1 MKTINTVVAAMAL
14 STLSFGVFAAE
25 PVTASQAQ
33 NMNKIGVV
41 SADGASTLDA
51 LEAKLAE
58 KAAAAGAS
66 GYSITSATNNNKLSG
81 TAVIYKEFV
90 GRIRRLRR
98 IRQQMPD
105 ATLPRLIRP
114 TKSEPLAGS
123 GVYATFSTSISL
135 SVCRQTHML

>member
-58 KAAAAGAS
+58 KAARPVPVDTAS
-66 GYSITSATNNNKLSG
+66 L
-81 TAVIYKEFV
+81 
-90 GRIRRLRR
+90 
-98 IRQQMPD
+98 
-105 ATLPRLIRP
+105 LPP
-114 TKSEPLAGS
+114 T
-123 GVYATFSTSISL
+123 TIN
-135 SVCRQTHML
+135 

>member
-51 LEAKLAE
+51 LEAKLAD
-58 KAAAAGAS
+58 
-66 GYSITSATNNNKLSG
+66 
-81 TAVIYKEFV
+81 VYKRQAFSFKQ
-90 GRIRRLRR
+90 RRK
-98 IRQQMPD
+98 IP
-105 ATLPRLIRP
+105 A
-114 TKSEPLAGS
+114 
-123 GVYATFSTSISL
+123 
-135 SVCRQTHML
+135 

>member
-51 LEAKLAE
+51 LEAKLA
-58 KAAAAGAS
+58 AS
-66 GYSITSATNNNKLSG
+66 RCQWIQHH
-81 TAVIYKEFV
+81 F
-90 GRIRRLRR
+90 RH
-98 IRQQMPD
+98 QQ
-105 ATLPRLIRP
+105 
-114 TKSEPLAGS
+114 
-123 GVYATFSTSISL
+123 
-135 SVCRQTHML
+135 Q

>member
-58 KAAAAGAS
+58 KAAAFLGAS

-81 TAVIYKEFV
+81 TAVIYK
-90 GRIRRLRR
+90 
-98 IRQQMPD
+98 
-105 ATLPRLIRP
+105 
-114 TKSEPLAGS
+114 
-123 GVYATFSTSISL
+123 
-135 SVCRQTHML
+135 

>member
-58 KAAAAGAS
+58 KAAA
-66 GYSITSATNNNKLSG
+66 LPVPVD
-81 TAVIYKEFV
+81 TA
-90 GRIRRLRR
+90 L
-98 IRQQMPD
+98 
-105 ATLPRLIRP
+105 LPPP
-114 TKSEPLAGS
+114 T
-123 GVYATFSTSISL
+123 TIN
-135 SVCRQTHML
+135 

>member
-51 LEAKLAE
+51 LEKRNWLR
-58 KAAAAGAS
+58 KRRQLGRVDTAS
-66 GYSITSATNNNKLSG
+66 
-81 TAVIYKEFV
+81 
-90 GRIRRLRR
+90 
-98 IRQQMPD
+98 
-105 ATLPRLIRP
+105 LPPP
-114 TKSEPLAGS
+114 T
-123 GVYATFSTSISL
+123 TIN
-135 SVCRQTHML
+135 

>member
-51 LEAKLAE
+51 LEAKLAFSASFASRASTLDSLEAKQAE

-66 GYSITSATNNNKLSG
+66 G
-81 TAVIYKEFV
+81 
-90 GRIRRLRR
+90 LR
-98 IRQQMPD
+98 
-105 ATLPRLIRP
+105 
-114 TKSEPLAGS
+114 
-123 GVYATFSTSISL
+123 
-135 SVCRQTHML
+135 